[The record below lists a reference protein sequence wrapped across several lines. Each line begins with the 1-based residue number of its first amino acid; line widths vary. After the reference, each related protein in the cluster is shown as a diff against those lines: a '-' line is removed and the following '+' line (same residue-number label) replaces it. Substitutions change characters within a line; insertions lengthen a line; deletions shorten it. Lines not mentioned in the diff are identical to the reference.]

1 MAVSTL
7 AVYDV
12 NNFLKADSTLQSI
25 AGKTMSFFPIIGSGS
40 ETAPF
45 VVYFISHQI
54 PNVESWW
61 NRFDIVSYT
70 VYDTNIDRLLRIGER
85 VIELLSKGD
94 AISDSGGKEGT
105 DVHLFSTYFEGSSVG
120 EAIERDGWFTMNLD
134 FRIYYAAK

>member
-70 VYDTNIDRLLRIGER
+70 VYDTDIDRLLRIGER

-105 DVHLFSTYFEGSSVG
+105 DVRLFSTYFEGSSVG

-134 FRIYYAAK
+134 FRIYYAVK